1 MMPIGF
7 EYLDMNRQQAEI
19 ERITDQVMNE
29 LIAKNQDL
37 GYSWPD
43 VSGGISKL
51 AKASGN
57 DGYGARVVALSA
69 AMGTTASQDLKDKV
83 TALLKNVHVL
93 EIKKMIH
100 DEGAGPGHR
109 ARVDALNNLLSR
121 CVQDP
126 ADTNAWN
133 TLQEKLEHND

>member
-69 AMGTTASQDLKDKV
+69 TMGTTASDELKTKV
-83 TALLKNVHVL
+83 SALVNNLAVSD
-93 EIKKMIH
+93 IKDMINK
-100 DEGAGPGHR
+100 EGLGPGHQ
-109 ARVDALNNLLSR
+109 ARVDAINLLLSR
-121 CVQDP
+121 CAHGD
-126 ADTNAWN
+126 DESAWA
-133 TLQEKLEHND
+133 TLQKQLVVDN

>member
-1 MMPIGF
+1 MPIGF

-37 GYSWPD
+37 GGYLPD
-43 VSGGISKL
+43 ISGGISKL

-69 AMGTTASQDLKDKV
+69 TMDKASNELRTKV
-83 TALLKNVHVL
+83 AALVNNDQVL
-93 EIKKMIH
+93 EIKQMI
-100 DEGAGPGHR
+100 GAEGPGNGHK

-121 CVQDP
+121 CVEDP
-126 ADTNAWN
+126 TDSSKWN